1 MCRALGVNRTSFHD
15 WQRRVPSDRELTD
28 AWLIEKIKQIHA
40 DSDGTYGAR
49 RIHAELRLEHGIRV
63 GRKRVERLMKAAGI
77 SGLLPRKRRR
87 TTVRLPGVRVAPDL
101 VERDF
106 RPDGPNQTW
115 SADITY
121 ISTWEGFL
129 YLAHVQDLFSRL
141 IVGWSMA
148 DHLRSELVVDA
159 LEMAL
164 ARRRPDRGLIHHSDH
179 GCQFTAVLFTKR
191 CAKAGIEVSMGS
203 VGDCYDN
210 AVCETF
216 HASLKKEKIYRQSWP
231 TRAAAR
237 TAVFGYIE
245 GWYNPRRRHSTLGYL
260 SPIEFER
267 HYTELAQ
274 LALEAPISPN
284 RSVASI
290 APRASHGL
298 TTPRVS
304 TVGVDF
310 AARAPISSRERPRRP
325 NRSRSGRDGRRSRDE
340 RQRVASPTRSQGA
353 SSLIQQSTTTA
364 KTCRPNRGRSR
375 RENRGCFA
383 RRAAAELILP
393 LRRRC
398 GSVLG
403 VGSEQSRRSRRRA
416 FGRGRAVGDATP
428 SFRYRSGR
436 LIRSQGRPRARRRGL
451 SSVRGVRSPLEGRS
465 RARVRPLSRAR
476 RCCCPIG

>member
-1 MCRALGVNRTSFHD
+1 MCRALEVNRTSFHD
-15 WQRRVPSDRELTD
+15 WERRAPSDRALSD
-28 AWLIEKIKQIHA
+28 AFLIEKIKEIHA

-49 RIHAELRLEHGIRV
+49 RIHAELRLAHDIHV

-101 VERDF
+101 LERDF

-164 ARRRPDRGLIHHSDH
+164 HRRRPDRGLIHHSDQ
-179 GCQFTAVLFTKR
+179 GRQFTAVLFTKR

-216 HASLKKEKIYRQSWP
+216 HATLKKEKIYRRSWP

-237 TAVFGYIE
+237 AAIFGYIE
-245 GWYNPRRRHSTLGYL
+245 AWYNPRRRHSTLGYL
-260 SPIEFER
+260 SPVEFER
-267 HYTELAQ
+267 HQAEPAQ
-274 LALEAPISPN
+274 PTLETPISLDG
-284 RSVASI
+284 SVTSTSPTVAD
-290 APRASHGL
+290 GL
-298 TTPRVS
+298 TTRRIS
-304 TVGVDF
+304 TVGADF
-310 AARAPISSRERPRRP
+310 LANASISPKNGLVVP
-325 NRSRSGRDGRRSRDE
+325 TGSRSGRDNSDQE
-340 RQRVASPTRSQGA
+340 TERSQW
-353 SSLIQQSTTTA
+353 
-364 KTCRPNRGRSR
+364 
-375 RENRGCFA
+375 
-383 RRAAAELILP
+383 P
-393 LRRRC
+393 LRP
-398 GSVLG
+398 V
-403 VGSEQSRRSRRRA
+403 VKQ
-416 FGRGRAVGDATP
+416 
-428 SFRYRSGR
+428 
-436 LIRSQGRPRARRRGL
+436 QAR
-451 SSVRGVRSPLEGRS
+451 
-465 RARVRPLSRAR
+465 
-476 RCCCPIG
+476 

>member
-15 WQRRVPSDRELTD
+15 WQRRAPSDRELTD
-28 AWLIEKIKQIHA
+28 VWLTEKIKQIHA
-40 DSDGTYGAR
+40 DSDSTYGAR
-49 RIHAELRLEHGIRV
+49 RIHAELRLEHGIGV
-63 GRKRVERLMKAAGI
+63 GRKRVERLMKVAGI

-101 VERDF
+101 VKRDF

-148 DHLRSELVVDA
+148 DHLRSELVVSA

-164 ARRRPDRGLIHHSDH
+164 ARRRPDPGLVHHSDQ

-237 TAVFGYIE
+237 TAIFEYIE
-245 GWYNPRRRHSTLGYL
+245 GWYNPRRRHSTLSYL

-274 LALEAPISPN
+274 LALEAPISPSG
-284 RSVASI
+284 SVASI
-290 APRASHGL
+290 APRPSHGP
-298 TTPRVS
+298 TTRRVS

-310 AARAPISSRERPRRP
+310 AARAPISPENGLVVPTGP
-325 NRSRSGRDGRRSRDE
+325 AQAATEGR
-340 RQRVASPTRSQGA
+340 QG
-353 SSLIQQSTTTA
+353 TNGN
-364 KTCRPNRGRSR
+364 PW
-375 RENRGCFA
+375 
-383 RRAAAELILP
+383 P
-393 LRRRC
+393 LRP
-398 GSVLG
+398 V
-403 VGSEQSRRSRRRA
+403 VTEQA
-416 FGRGRAVGDATP
+416 H
-428 SFRYRSGR
+428 
-436 LIRSQGRPRARRRGL
+436 
-451 SSVRGVRSPLEGRS
+451 
-465 RARVRPLSRAR
+465 
-476 RCCCPIG
+476 

>member
-1 MCRALGVNRTSFHD
+1 MCRALEVNRTSFHD
-15 WQRRVPSDRELTD
+15 WERRAPSDRALTD
-28 AWLIEKIKQIHA
+28 AFVIEKIREIHA
-40 DSDGTYGAR
+40 ASDGTYGAR
-49 RIHAELRLEHGIRV
+49 RIHAELRLAHGIRV
-63 GRKRVERLMKAAGI
+63 GRKRVERLMKTAGI

-106 RPDGPNQTW
+106 RPDGPDQTW

-148 DHLRSELVVDA
+148 DHLRSELVVSA

-191 CAKAGIEVSMGS
+191 CERAGIEVSMGS

-216 HASLKKEKIYRQSWP
+216 HATLKKEKIYRQSWP

-237 TAVFGYIE
+237 TAIFAYIE

-267 HYTELAQ
+267 HHAELAQ
-274 LALEAPISPN
+274 PTLEAPNSSN

-290 APRASHGL
+290 LPSAADGL
-298 TTPRVS
+298 TTRRVS
-304 TVGVDF
+304 TPGLDLVAEGLISPEN
-310 AARAPISSRERPRRP
+310 APAVRERV
-325 NRSRSGRDGRRSRDE
+325 RSGRD
-340 RQRVASPTRSQGA
+340 QGG
-353 SSLIQQSTTTA
+353 QET
-364 KTCRPNRGRSR
+364 NGH
-375 RENRGCFA
+375 GW
-383 RRAAAELILP
+383 P
-393 LRRRC
+393 LRR
-398 GSVLG
+398 V
-403 VGSEQSRRSRRRA
+403 VEEQ
-416 FGRGRAVGDATP
+416 
-428 SFRYRSGR
+428 
-436 LIRSQGRPRARRRGL
+436 AR
-451 SSVRGVRSPLEGRS
+451 
-465 RARVRPLSRAR
+465 
-476 RCCCPIG
+476 